1 MPPKL
6 KASLLAV
13 TLLAVSIG
21 NGEAEMSPEAAVLIN
36 CRSQPTPAERGR
48 CEREGYQRLK
58 QQRQADIEAARE
70 QRHRDKLEKNDRA
83 QQEQEQRAQAL
94 ERRQQEA
101 HQQKLAA
108 EAEAQKNRE
117 REAQALEQRQQEA
130 HQQRLAAEAEARKSR
145 ERDAQAEA
153 KRHEEWK
160 QAEAVR
166 REQERQRTQ
175 EELARQAERQ
185 KVELDRYH
193 DEKARQ
199 AEQQRLAQELAD
211 KKAEIDRQQQAKQK
225 LAVQERAVKNA
236 EIDRSSPA
244 FPATNEEKG
253 CELIQ
258 QVVPDYKNPPTRS
271 SCQPMLETVKAGT
284 EEVCVI
290 ALMATRM
297 NALNE
302 PVWQRPKGLTLVA
315 QKACAMMKN
324 GYGEAHVDRVTE
336 RMCSSSH
343 DPQFISECRGAG
355 YRN

>member
-1 MPPKL
+1 MSPKL
-6 KASLLAV
+6 KASLVAV
-13 TLLAVSIG
+13 TLLTVSIG
-21 NGEAEMSPEAAVLIN
+21 NGEAYECKILDPSSAYARTFPNDYVERTLRQCKIVQEAHQRNAQQEADRKAAV
-36 CRSQPTPAERGR
+36 
-48 CEREGYQRLK
+48 
-58 QQRQADIEAARE
+58 E
-70 QRHRDKLEKNDRA
+70 QHHRDKLERAARA
-83 QQEQEQRAQAL
+83 QHEQEQRVQDFA
-94 ERRQQEA
+94 RREQEA
-101 HQQKLAA
+101 Y
-108 EAEAQKNRE
+108 
-117 REAQALEQRQQEA
+117 
-130 HQQRLAAEAEARKSR
+130 QQRLEAEARAKQQR
-145 ERDAQAEA
+145 EREAQAEA

-160 QAEAVR
+160 QTEAAR
-166 REQERQRTQ
+166 REQERKLAQ
-175 EELARQAERQ
+175 EEAVRQAERD
-185 KVELDRYH
+185 KIELDRYR
-193 DEKARQ
+193 DEAAKQ
-199 AEQQRLAQELAD
+199 AEKQRAAQELAA
-211 KKAEIDRQQQAKQK
+211 KKAEIDREQRAKQQ
-225 LAVQERAVKNA
+225 LAAQELAAKNA
-236 EIDRSSPA
+236 AIDRSSPA

-343 DPQFISECRGAG
+343 DPQFISECRGAA